1 MKKVGLSYNSRRALI
16 ANVGETAGSEIAELM
31 TQMAAEIEAL
41 RRSKVTVT
49 RIVPAISE
57 LENISVEEPV

>member
-1 MKKVGLSYNSRRALI
+1 MKKIGLSSNSRRALI
-16 ANVGETAGSEIAELM
+16 ANIGETAGSEVAELM

-57 LENISVEEPV
+57 LENTSVEEPV